1 MKKLLSFLTCI
12 FCIYSCNSQ
21 VNKNFTKQSTYTA
34 NKSTNDKAETDETKQ
49 EKTENTVINEE
60 KENIDIKSKYA
71 LKDNLSSDDIL
82 RYNYKAI
89 IKSIDK
95 NINLDGINFD
105 VFKVEGDDI
114 IFGDDKK
121 LILNIEKF
129 ERVFKPF
136 TGLPSL
142 YKGEEFVIAKR
153 QLDMSKKHIAFTF
166 DDGPVNQ
173 YHDLIRDLFDS
184 YNQKASFCVIGKNVK
199 NHPDKLIKTYKMG
212 HEIINHTTT
221 HPHLPKLSNEK
232 IFENVQQTSDLIMK
246 YTGYDVK
253 YVRPPY
259 GDFDKRVKEELNGK
273 LAMWNVDSE
282 DWKSRNVD
290 TIIKRVLPNVK
301 DLDIVLF
308 HDLYKESYESVKYM
322 LPILIDQGYEFV
334 TYSEMIELRKEK
346 VKHKKLSKGE
356 KQGNKR
362 SSNI

>member
-1 MKKLLSFLTCI
+1 MKKILSFLICI
-12 FCIYSCNSQ
+12 FFIYSCDSQ
-21 VNKNFTKQSTYTA
+21 TNKNFSKTNTYETNQSKD
-34 NKSTNDKAETDETKQ
+34 NKIKIE
-49 EKTENTVINEE
+49 ENK
-60 KENIDIKSKYA
+60 KENIIIKSKYT
-71 LKDNLSSDDIL
+71 LKGNLNLDDIL

-95 NINLDGINFD
+95 NIDLNDINFNI
-105 VFKVEGDDI
+105 FKIEDNNI
-114 IFGDDKK
+114 IFGDNKT
-121 LILNIEKF
+121 LILDIDKY
-129 ERVFKPF
+129 ERIFKPF

-142 YKGEEFVIAKR
+142 YKGEKIITAER

-166 DDGPVNQ
+166 DDGPANQ

-184 YNQKASFCVIGKNVK
+184 YNQKASFCVVGNNIIK
-199 NHPDKLIKTYKMG
+199 HPDKLIKTYKMG

-221 HPHLPKLSNEK
+221 HPYLTKLSNEE

-259 GDFDKRVKEELNGK
+259 GAFDKRVKKELNGK
-273 LAMWNVDSE
+273 LAMWNIDSE
-282 DWKSRNVD
+282 DWKSRDTN
-290 TIIKRVLPNVK
+290 TIINHVLPNIK

-334 TYSEMIELRKEK
+334 TYSELIKLRKEK
-346 VKHKKLSKGE
+346 VKQKKLNEGE
-356 KQGNKR
+356 KQGNK
-362 SSNI
+362 SIGNI